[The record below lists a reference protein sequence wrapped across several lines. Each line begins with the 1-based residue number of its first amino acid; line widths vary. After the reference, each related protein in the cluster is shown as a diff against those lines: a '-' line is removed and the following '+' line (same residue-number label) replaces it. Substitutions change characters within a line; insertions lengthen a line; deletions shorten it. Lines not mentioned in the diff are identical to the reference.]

1 LGATKHRQ
9 IALGLDMSRRDE
21 ASARY
26 RPGGPI
32 VSDVPRGQLTAQD
45 SPRHVDS
52 PRGRAEQGEPMSQT
66 TSEQDTTNKQDAVR
80 REVSAVI
87 ARAKAA

>member
-1 LGATKHRQ
+1 
-9 IALGLDMSRRDE
+9 
-21 ASARY
+21 
-26 RPGGPI
+26 
-32 VSDVPRGQLTAQD
+32 
-45 SPRHVDS
+45 
-52 PRGRAEQGEPMSQT
+52 MSQT